1 MIGFGIQNVIAREII
16 DSRGN
21 PTLEAQITIEGDI
34 TQYASVPSGVSVG
47 SLEAV
52 ELRDCD
58 EKRYNGMGVLKAI
71 KIIEEVIKP
80 ELIKQKFNSIKE
92 FDDLIIK
99 IDGTNNKSR
108 IGSNTSLALS
118 LAFTKCIAKAR
129 KLQMFEIVADEY
141 QKIFKGSK
149 FKCKAPIPM
158 LNIINGGKHANNDLM
173 IQEFMIVPIM
183 DDYATIHDRIRVSC
197 EFFADL
203 REVLQSKGNSTN
215 VGDEGGFAPMV
226 NSANEALDMM
236 MDVMTKSKY
245 KNDFKIA
252 IDVAASTFYDTDT
265 KLYTL
270 DHGSAPIN
278 SSAMVEYYS
287 KLISQ
292 YPIISI
298 EDPMAEDDIE
308 GWKEITEKLGDKIM
322 LVGDDIFVTN
332 TINLQKGIKNKIANA
347 ILIKPN
353 QIGTVSE
360 TIEAV
365 KLARESKYDVIVSH
379 RSGETEDISLAHL
392 AIGLSASYIKA
403 GAPCRSE
410 RVAKYNELMRIC

>member
-1 MIGFGIQNVIAREII
+1 MIGFSIKDVTAREII

-21 PTLEAQITIEGDI
+21 PTLEAQITLEGDI
-34 TQYASVPSGVSVG
+34 TQYASVPSGISVG
-47 SLEAV
+47 IFEAL

-58 EKRYNGMGVLKAI
+58 ESRYNGMGVLKAI
-71 KIIEEVIKP
+71 KIIEEIIKP
-80 ELIKQKFNSIKE
+80 ELIKNKFRSLRE
-92 FDDLIIK
+92 FDEFIIK

-118 LAFTKCIAKAR
+118 LAFTKCIAKA
-129 KLQMFEIVADEY
+129 KHIQMFKVVAEEY
-141 QKIFKGSK
+141 HKDL
-149 FKCKAPIPM
+149 KCKAPIPM

-173 IQEFMIVPIM
+173 IQEFMIVPMM
-183 DDYATIHDRIRVSC
+183 DDNTSIHDRIRLSC

-203 REVLQSKGNSTN
+203 RDILQSKGNSTN

-226 NSANEALDMM
+226 TSANEALDMM
-236 MDVMTKSKY
+236 MDVMRKSKY
-245 KNDFKIA
+245 KDNFKIA
-252 IDVAASTFYDTDT
+252 IDAAASTFYDNKT
-265 KLYTL
+265 KLYTSDRKL
-270 DHGSAPIN
+270 VPI
-278 SSAMVEYYS
+278 SSSKMVEYYS
-287 KLISQ
+287 KLIDQ

-308 GWKEITEKLGDKIM
+308 GWQEITAKLGNKVM

-332 TINLQKGIKNKIANA
+332 TINLHKGIENKIANA

-353 QIGTVSE
+353 QIGTISE

-365 KLARESKYDVIVSH
+365 QLARANNYDVIVSH
-379 RSGETEDISLAHL
+379 RSGETEDISLAHIAL
-392 AIGLSASYIKA
+392 GLGASYIKA

>member
-1 MIGFGIQNVIAREII
+1 MIGFTIKDVTAREII

-21 PTLEAQITIEGDI
+21 PTLEAQMTLEGDI
-34 TQYASVPSGVSVG
+34 TEYASVPSGISVG
-47 SLEAV
+47 LFEAL

-58 EKRYNGMGVLKAI
+58 DNRYNGMGVLKAI
-71 KIIEEVIKP
+71 NIIEEIIKP
-80 ELIKQKFNSIKE
+80 ELVKKKFHSLRE
-92 FDDLIIK
+92 FDEYIIK

-118 LAFTKCIAKAR
+118 LAFTKCVAKA
-129 KLQMFEIVADEY
+129 KNIQMFEVVADEY
-141 QKIFKGSK
+141 QNSLNY
-149 FKCKAPIPM
+149 KAPIPM
-158 LNIINGGKHANNDLM
+158 LNIINGGRHANNDLM

-183 DDYATIHDRIRVSC
+183 DENTSIQDRIRLSC

-203 REVLQSKGNSTN
+203 RNILQAGGSSTN

-226 NSANEALDMM
+226 NSPNEALDMM
-236 MDVMTKSKY
+236 MDVMMKNKY
-245 KNDFKIA
+245 KNIFKVA
-252 IDVAASTFYDTDT
+252 IDAAASTFYDDTT

-270 DHGSAPIN
+270 DRTLSPI
-278 SSAMVEYYS
+278 SSSEMVQYYS
-287 KLISQ
+287 KLIDQ

-308 GWKEITEKLGDKIM
+308 GWQEITQKLGNKVM

-332 TINLQKGIKNKIANA
+332 TINLQIGIENKIANA

-353 QIGTVSE
+353 QIGTITE
-360 TIEAV
+360 TIGAV
-365 KLARESKYDVIVSH
+365 KLAKANNYDVIVSH
-379 RSGETEDISLAHL
+379 RSGETEDVSLAHIAL
-392 AIGLSASYIKA
+392 GLGASYIKA